1 MSSWKA
7 LKAPEGMPPRAYDFR
22 RLSTADLALVGRW
35 LAAPHVRAWW
45 GEPEQQFA
53 LVGGDLA
60 HRALEQY
67 IVAVAGR
74 PFAYLQCY
82 AVAAWPQSGLPPQ
95 PPGTCGIDQFIG
107 EPDMIGRGHGSQLI
121 RSFVDR
127 LLARGCPRV
136 LTDPDPAN
144 ARAIRAYQKAGFCVE
159 REVDTA
165 EGRALLMIRDSNRTR
180 PA

>member
-1 MSSWKA
+1 
-7 LKAPEGMPPRAYDFR
+7 
-22 RLSTADLALVGRW
+22 LALVGRW

-53 LVGGDLA
+53 LVSGDLA

-67 IVAVAGR
+67 IVVVAGC
-74 PFAYLQCY
+74 PFAYLRCY
-82 AVAAWPQSGLPPQ
+82 AVADWRQGGLPPQ
-95 PPGTCGIDQFIG
+95 PPGTRGIDQFIG
-107 EPDMIGRGHGSQLI
+107 EPDMIARGHGSLLI

-127 LLARGCPRV
+127 LLARGCLRV

-144 ARAIRAYQKAGFCVE
+144 ARAIRAYQKAGFCAE
-159 REVDTA
+159 REVDICD
-165 EGRALLMIRDSNRTR
+165 GRALLMIRDSNRTR